1 MNQVA
6 IEHAK
11 GEWKCVVK
19 FVQLF
24 EDGLGHFPVGSIGLT
39 IVYVGS
45 YSKTPEN
52 IILQVRHFL
61 SGQSLQWAA
70 HYGKGSQRYL
80 LDKTTAGELSA
91 QFVFLHRFWIWNDK
105 VSNFSEMPIFPAM
118 TEFYPLNSVAMTYF
132 CGQISGL
139 L

>member
-1 MNQVA
+1 
-6 IEHAK
+6 
-11 GEWKCVVK
+11 
-19 FVQLF
+19 
-24 EDGLGHFPVGSIGLT
+24 
-39 IVYVGS
+39 VYVGS